1 MARSIK
7 TLKRFSHKLPVS
19 LNWFRVVQINSQCR
33 GEKQSKLSSGPHNQP
48 SKNKSNTEPRH
59 EISNNLTY

>member
-7 TLKRFSHKLPVS
+7 TLQVACKYEKLS

-33 GEKQSKLSSGPHNQP
+33 GENQSKLSSGPHNQP